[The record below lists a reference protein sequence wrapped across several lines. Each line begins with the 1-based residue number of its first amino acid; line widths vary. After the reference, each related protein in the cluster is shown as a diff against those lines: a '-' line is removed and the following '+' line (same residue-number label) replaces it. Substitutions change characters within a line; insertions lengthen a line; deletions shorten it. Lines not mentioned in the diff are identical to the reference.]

1 MPLTQDTIAKL
12 NYGSI
17 QLAGDNFRSLQ
28 DADPAEAV
36 SLAATLSE
44 TRAYRLT
51 RGILQ
56 TVPDRETYVAEAG
69 GLVHWAAGG
78 NSSDR
83 QLVARAL
90 RNDGGKAGSVFLV
103 HQISGMT
110 RQQARPF
117 MQDYLA
123 SGGDMAAVAEWM
135 AAAGRVLRKHRV
147 KSPGTADMVV
157 DGLKDAADWVVDKLE
172 DAVDAIAEAV
182 TGVVDAIVSAGRS
195 LVEFVGE
202 VISWTAEAVG
212 DLVEALLE
220 AGESLFDILAAAVDY
235 GVAAVTKFVRAM
247 VDIGKTIGE
256 VLVEGLKFVGGVLT
270 DVVDGLLKAGK
281 ALVDIVVWA
290 AGQVADIT
298 RRTVQAL
305 IELGRSVT
313 QILRTVINAAADI
326 VRATVE
332 AMLAIGRTVGE
343 LLITAITEPGNF
355 FRAVVEALDE
365 IGTTLNQFFDSMANT
380 VTNAARRVARI
391 LTEIGHSLLDLAEWA
406 VQRGGEILKD
416 VLRGIVEAGKTA
428 LDIFTSIATKA
439 VAFVAD
445 VIQAMTDIGRTLVD
459 LVHDIVSLGLEFT
472 RRFVA
477 AMKRLAD
484 GLVRFAAEVARLT
497 YRAAEALV
505 GAMID
510 AGLAVAEILAT
521 AVEGTYWMF
530 RRMVNG
536 IISRT
541 GRFGE
546 ILDWVLTQ
554 AEDTVSELWED
565 ALQAARFA
573 GQNIKDAVAW
583 AVARG
588 DEALDAV
595 LNGWETM
602 GENLVDFYEEAA
614 RLAQSGVDFVFERI
628 GQATI
633 HLENSV
639 SYVLKYLEKDF
650 LPGMRDFIK
659 GALDAG
665 YEIAELVVDLGT
677 LTAQAAI
684 RGFRVLLDL
693 GHTLTELL
701 IAGMEN
707 PDELLPSLLTAA
719 EEAGNSLR
727 DIYQVVIVDT
737 GGEYEAAV
745 TQTLRDLEKPIKDML
760 NAALEVG
767 FGAVDT
773 VLATLLSGLA
783 SYREMTPQEIATARL
798 VYGDTFDYSRIRFS
812 QESLSNDIIFGVQG
826 WFEENDRAFVTNT
839 LVNFDVN
846 DGGIDNATMIHELC
860 HVWQFQETGPFYMA
874 EAIHAQVWGAGYNY
888 DADGNGGEDDL
899 QQVFLDHPG
908 LSNEEV
914 FEVFNREQQADIIK
928 HYYERRFESSPSQ
941 DVSAWEPF
949 QQVVHS

>member
-1 MPLTQDTIAKL
+1 MPLTQDTIASL
-12 NYGSI
+12 NFGSI
-17 QLAGDNFRSLQ
+17 QLAGDNFRGLI
-28 DADPAEAV
+28 DASPAEAV
-36 SLAATLSE
+36 ALATNLSE

-69 GLVHWAAGG
+69 GLVGWAASGT
-78 NSSDR
+78 SSDR

-90 RNDGGKAGSVFLV
+90 RNDGGKAGSIFLV

-117 MQDYLA
+117 MQDYLS

-147 KSPGTADMVV
+147 KTPGTANIAV
-157 DGLKDAADWVVDKLE
+157 DAVEDVADWVVDTLE
-172 DAVDAIAEAV
+172 DGVDTIVESV
-182 TGVVDAIVSAGRS
+182 TSVVDAIVSAGRS
-195 LVEFVGE
+195 LVEFIGE
-202 VISWTAEAVG
+202 VVSWSVEAVG
-212 DLVEALLE
+212 NLVEALLE
-220 AGESLFDILAAAVDY
+220 AGESLFDILEAAVDF
-235 GVAAVTKFVRAM
+235 GVGAVTKFVRAM

-256 VLVEGLKFVGGVLT
+256 VMVEGLKFVGNVVT

-281 ALVDIVVWA
+281 ALVDVVAWA

-298 RRTVQAL
+298 RRVVQAL
-305 IELGRSVT
+305 VDIGRSVA

-326 VRATVE
+326 IRATVE

-343 LLITAITEPGNF
+343 LLVTAITEPGNF
-355 FRAVVEALDE
+355 FRAVVEALDD
-365 IGTTLNQFFDSMANT
+365 IGTTLNQFFDSVAGT
-380 VTNAARRVARI
+380 VADAARRVART
-391 LTEIGHSLLDLAEWA
+391 LTDIGHSLLDLAEWA

-416 VLRGIVEAGKTA
+416 VLRGVIEAGKTA
-428 LDIFTSIATKA
+428 VDIFSSIAAKA
-439 VAFVAD
+439 VGFVAD

-459 LVHDIVSLGLEFT
+459 LVHDIVSIGIDFT

-484 GLVRFAAEVARLT
+484 GLVRFANEVARLS
-497 YRAAEALV
+497 YRAAASLV

-521 AVEGTYWMF
+521 AVAGTYWMF

-554 AEDTVSELWED
+554 AEDSVSELWED

-573 GQNIKDAVAW
+573 GQEIKDAVAW

-614 RLAQSGVDFVFERI
+614 RLAQAGVDFVFERI

-639 SYVLKYLEKDF
+639 VYVLKYLEKDF
-650 LPGMRDFIK
+650 LPGMADFIK

-665 YEIAELVVDLGT
+665 YEVAELVVDFAT
-677 LTAQAAI
+677 LTAEAAI

-693 GHTLTELL
+693 GHTLTDLL
-701 IAGMEN
+701 IAGMQN
-707 PDELLPSLLTAA
+707 PDELLANLLTAA

-737 GGEYEAAV
+737 AGEYEAAV
-745 TQTLRDLEKPIKDML
+745 TQTLRDLEKPVRDML

-783 SYREMTPQEIATARL
+783 SYRKMRPQEIATARL

-812 QESLSNDIIFGVQG
+812 QESLSNDIIFGIQG
-826 WFEENDRAFVTNT
+826 LFEDEDRAFVTNT

-846 DGGIDNATMIHELC
+846 DGDIDMPTMIHELC

-874 EAIHAQVWGAGYNY
+874 EAVHAQEWGAGYEY
-888 DADGNGGEDDL
+888 DLNGNGGADDL
-899 QQVFLDHPG
+899 QQAFLDHPG

-928 HYYERRFESSPSQ
+928 HYYERRFESNPSE
-941 DVSAWEPF
+941 DVAAWEPF
-949 QQVVHS
+949 RQVVHS